1 MSVPRSSHP
10 PASDRW
16 RLVATAL
23 LVYAMCLNPVLHNPM
38 TWSALD
44 AAVSVV
50 ETGRWQVS
58 HGDFYGDHDVAMAG
72 PTKVAGPPPGLAF
85 LLVPA
90 YVVWRAVAGTVDTP
104 AGFVA
109 FHVFATL
116 AIAAAVSALIAAE
129 VSALAAWLGASPAGQ
144 RWTALLFA
152 FGTPAFLFATR
163 LFKENLAALVVIV
176 AFRLVVTA
184 EDPARRLLAGLAA
197 GAAALVAYPSGL
209 IGLGLAAV
217 VTATAGT
224 RGLAAFALG
233 GLPPLAALAL
243 YNTWLFGRPWRFAYS
258 TYLNMPEMVAD
269 VRFRLPDPSV
279 LVNSLMNQREG
290 LLLYSPFLLL
300 GVVGLGVA
308 WRAGR
313 RLPAVVVAG
322 FTLTL
327 WGLSAAWLAQF
338 PRSFTGARYLFP
350 AVPLLAA
357 FAAPVLQRVGSR
369 VRWTLAILSVGLTY
383 LAVQAGHIADP
394 SPLVY
399 AAKTFVSGMGLPVL
413 FKETLPAWLGLETL
427 HTTLGRPDV
436 SVRDLVTLLG
446 TVAGWRLVLNQVLV
460 GTAALAAAAV
470 VAAIVRRL
478 WATEVV
484 SAAPVPQALV
494 R

>member
-1 MSVPRSSHP
+1 MSAPSPSHP
-10 PASDRW
+10 PTGDRW
-16 RLVATAL
+16 RLVATGR
-23 LVYAMCLNPVLHNPM
+23 LVYAMCRYPVLHNPM

-116 AIAAAVSALIAAE
+116 AIAATVSALITAE
-129 VSALAAWLGASPAGQ
+129 VSALAAWLGATPAGQ
-144 RWTALLFA
+144 RWAALLFA

-163 LFKENLAALVVIV
+163 LFKENLAALVVVV
-176 AFRLVVTA
+176 AFRLAVTA
-184 EDPARRLLAGLAA
+184 ASPGRCWLAGLAS
-197 GAAALVAYPSGL
+197 GTAALVAYPAGL

-217 VTATAGT
+217 VTATIGT
-224 RGLAAFALG
+224 RGLGAFALG

-269 VRFRLPDPSV
+269 VHFRLPDASV
-279 LVNSLMNQREG
+279 LVNSLLNQREG
-290 LLLYSPFLLL
+290 LLLYSPVLLL
-300 GVVGLGVA
+300 GVIGLVVA
-308 WRAGR
+308 GRAGR
-313 RLPAVVVAG
+313 WLPAVVVAG
-322 FTLTL
+322 FTLAL

-357 FAAPVLQRVGSR
+357 FAAPILERVGSR
-369 VRWTLAILSVGLTY
+369 ARWTLAILSVGLTY
-383 LAVQAGHIADP
+383 VTVQAGHIADP

-427 HTTLGRPDV
+427 HTTLGRADV
-436 SVRDLVTLLG
+436 SARDLVGRLG
-446 TVAGWRLVLNQVLV
+446 TLAGWRLVLNQALV
-460 GTAALAAAAV
+460 GAAALGVAAAV
-470 VAAIVRRL
+470 AAAIRRL
-478 WATEVV
+478 WAPEPV
-484 SAAPVPQALV
+484 SATAAAQALV